1 MKYVLVLTTLFTTL
15 FGDILNGVAIR
26 VNDGVITLY
35 DLETAQK
42 EFQKSKSEVKEILI
56 HKLLEDSEIKK
67 YKLEV
72 SNSEFETFINRV
84 LQQRGIPSKELLFRT
99 FPKEKLRR
107 EATIPKLY
115 QLLSSQSM
123 ENPTEED
130 LKEFFEKNLERY
142 QASSEFDI
150 TIYSSRSPVELQ
162 KKIYN
167 PLLNSK
173 FVRVEKQKVQR
184 DKLPPQLS
192 QVLQDLKERE
202 FSPIFQMGTLS
213 VSIFL
218 NEKSGGKDISFETV
232 KDRVRGEYYFEQQQK
247 IVQKHFQKLREEAII
262 EYIR

>member
-1 MKYVLVLTTLFTTL
+1 
-15 FGDILNGVAIR
+15 
-26 VNDGVITLY
+26 
-35 DLETAQK
+35 
-42 EFQKSKSEVKEILI
+42 
-56 HKLLEDSEIKK
+56 
-67 YKLEV
+67 
-72 SNSEFETFINRV
+72 
-84 LQQRGIPSKELLFRT
+84 
-99 FPKEKLRR
+99 
-107 EATIPKLY
+107 
-115 QLLSSQSM
+115 M